1 MLSILS
7 DELLLELLSHL
18 GPADLTRAGSA
29 SKALYCY
36 CRHDEVW
43 KALVLQ
49 VGLVKVSGCVPG
61 SVTPCKLVKVKHWEV
76 CQTPDTVCSTVLS
89 L

>member
-1 MLSILS
+1 MSILS

-49 VGLVKVSGCVPG
+49 VGLVKVC
-61 SVTPCKLVKVKHWEV
+61 
-76 CQTPDTVCSTVLS
+76 LS
-89 L
+89 LAESLFAILCIE